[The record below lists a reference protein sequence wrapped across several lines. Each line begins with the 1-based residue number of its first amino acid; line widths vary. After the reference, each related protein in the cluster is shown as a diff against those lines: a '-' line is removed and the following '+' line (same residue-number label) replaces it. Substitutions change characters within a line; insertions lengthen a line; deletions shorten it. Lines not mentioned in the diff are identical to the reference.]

1 MPHVSVKEILGDG
14 RERGY
19 GVASLMGSNIEMC
32 VALIKAAEELGSSLL
47 LVYNEEVN
55 ARIPMEFGIPT
66 IVNAAKQSKAPVG
79 TVLDHGR
86 DLKQI
91 SRAIELGIN
100 TVMFD
105 GSLLP
110 YEENIS
116 KTREIVNYAHRKGVH
131 VEAELGSIA
140 GSALDYASAG
150 PEAHYTNPD
159 VAVEFIE
166 RTGIDFLAI
175 SFGNAHGIY
184 NQKPVFDLD
193 LVRTIFNKTTIP
205 LVMHGAS
212 GLDYGEYPK
221 IIKAGITKVC
231 YYTAMARGAA
241 TNILSCLSAMDK
253 AAYHDIVDCSFNYF
267 YNETKYLMRLFGSVG
282 SAVKTLDE
290 AIEVIA
296 RETIDELL
304 NTKVSR

>member
-1 MPHVSVKEILGDG
+1 MPHVSSKEILADG
-14 RERGY
+14 RARGY

-32 VALIKAAEELGSSLL
+32 VALVMAAEECGSSLL
-47 LVYNEEVN
+47 LVYNEDVN
-55 ARIPMEFGIPT
+55 PRIPMEYGIPA

-86 DLKQI
+86 DLGQI
-91 SRAIELGIN
+91 RRAIELGIN

-110 YEENIS
+110 YEENVS
-116 KTREIVNYAHRKGVH
+116 KTSEIVKYAHARGVH

-140 GSALDYASAG
+140 GSACDYASAG
-150 PEAHYTNPD
+150 PEAHYTHPD
-159 VAVEFIE
+159 TAVEFIE
-166 RTGIDFLAI
+166 RTGVDFLAI

-184 NQKPVFDLD
+184 NHRPVLDLH
-193 LVRTIFNKTTIP
+193 LVRTLYEKTTIP

-212 GLDYGEYPK
+212 GLEDCEYPE

-241 TNILSCLSAMDK
+241 VEILRSMNSIHQP
-253 AAYHDIVDCSFNYF
+253 AYHDFLECSFNYF
-267 YNETKYLMRLFGSVG
+267 YNETKHLMQLFGSFG
-282 SAVKTLDE
+282 SAAKS
-290 AIEVIA
+290 A
-296 RETIDELL
+296 R
-304 NTKVSR
+304 